1 MKVILR
7 ANVKGLGESGSIAE
21 AAPGYAR
28 NYLLPRGLAVEAT
41 ANNLAQH
48 EAEERRAAEHKRQE
62 MAAAMQIA
70 ERLNGESVTVK
81 AKAGEQGRL
90 FGSITAGDI
99 AGALETQYGVSVD
112 KRRVLL
118 SEPLKTLG
126 DHTVRLH
133 LHPGVEARLVV
144 RVTAS

>member
-7 ANVKGLGESGSIAE
+7 ENVKSLGDSGALVE
-21 AAPGYAR
+21 VAPGYAR
-28 NYLLPRGLAVEAT
+28 NFLLPRGLAVEAT
-41 ANNLAQH
+41 GANLARR
-48 EAEERRAAEHKRQE
+48 EAEVRREADRKRQE
-62 MAAAMQIA
+62 LAAARQLA
-70 ERLNGESVTVK
+70 ERLKGQSVSVS

-99 AGALETQYGVSVD
+99 AGAVESQFGVALD

-126 DHTVRLH
+126 DHEVRLH
-133 LHPGVEARLVV
+133 LHTDVEVRLNV
-144 RVTAS
+144 RVIAS